1 MESDEV
7 EKIIEE
13 TVNKTVMKLKMSGL
27 MKDNRKTA
35 YQKTEELLRNYET
48 FKKVEDQPHTKK
60 IVTIIASAL
69 YDLQKDDIYYEII
82 PMIYFEGKTREEVAD
97 YFDTTVTTIS
107 RNKNRLVNKLKNRIF
122 SDDVIYELFL

>member
-1 MESDEV
+1 MEDEI